1 MKHFNNA
8 GPCRPEDH
16 YMLPVASR
24 LPEVRRL
31 IEQKLYFVL
40 HAPRQVGKTTTL
52 MQLAQELTAEGRY
65 TALLVSAEAG
75 SAFNDNPGKA
85 EAAIIETWRG
95 TARAWLPPDLQPPPW
110 PVAEEGGRI
119 YAALQAWTAHSPRP
133 LVIFLDEIDALEN
146 QALLSVLRQLRTGF
160 PNRPRGFPWSLGLIG
175 MRDVRDYK
183 VISGGSERLDTASP
197 FNILSRSLT
206 MKNFTADE
214 VATLYRQH
222 TAETG
227 QAFTDEAVALS
238 FHLTQGQPYLVNAL
252 AKVAVEELQPDLAQ
266 PITPR
271 EIEESKQILIERQET
286 HLNSLVKRL
295 REPRIRHIIE
305 PILAGHQEVESLP
318 LDDLRFALDLGLV
331 RQSTEGGIVIA
342 NPIYREVI
350 PTMLAYVT
358 RAFLPQIAPTWLN
371 PDGSLN
377 PDKLLDAFVSF
388 WRQHGQPLLK
398 SVHYHEIAPHIVL
411 MAFLHRVVNGG
422 GSLER
427 EYAIGTRRM
436 DVCVRYGAVTLGM
449 ELKVWREGKPD
460 PLVEGLA
467 QLDQYLNGL
476 GLDTGWL
483 VIFDQR
489 SGLPDISERTTTE
502 TATSPAG
509 RTITV
514 IRG

>member
-8 GPCRPEDH
+8 GPCKPDIH

-31 IEQKLYFVL
+31 VDQQNYFVI
-40 HAPRQVGKTTTL
+40 HAPRQIGKTTTM

-65 TALLVSAEAG
+65 TALLVSAEVG
-75 SAFNDNPGKA
+75 SAFNHDPGAA
-85 EAAIIETWRG
+85 ELAMLGTWRSD
-95 TARAWLPPDLQPPPW
+95 AEIWLPADLQPLPW
-110 PVAEEGGRI
+110 SDASPGERVASV
-119 YAALQAWTAHSPRP
+119 LKAWSLTSSRP

-146 QALLSVLRQLRTGF
+146 ETLLSVLRQLRNGF
-160 PNRPRGFPWSLGLIG
+160 RNRPRGFPWSLGLIG

-183 VISGGSERLDTASP
+183 VRSGGSDRLDIASP

-206 MKNFTADE
+206 LSNFTKEE
-214 VATLYRQH
+214 VVALYRQH
-222 TAETG
+222 TTDTG
-227 QAFTDEAVALS
+227 QVFTEEA
-238 FHLTQGQPYLVNAL
+238 LTLAYDLTLGQPYLVNAL
-252 AKVAVEELQPDLAQ
+252 AKVAVEELQPDVNVPVGVAD
-266 PITPR
+266 
-271 EIEESKQILIERQET
+271 IEQAKQILIERQET
-286 HLNSLVKRL
+286 HLNSLVKQL

-305 PILAGHQEVESLP
+305 PILAGHSEVSSLP
-318 LDDLRFALDLGLV
+318 PDDLRFALDLGLV
-331 RQSTEGGIVIA
+331 RQSSGGGIVIA

-358 RAFLPQIAPTWLN
+358 RAFLPQIAPSWLN
-371 PDGSLN
+371 PDGTLN
-377 PDKLLDAFVSF
+377 PEKLLEAFLAF

-427 EYAIGTRRM
+427 EYAIGTGRM
-436 DVCVRYGAVTLGM
+436 DVCVRYGQAKLGM
-449 ELKVWREGKPD
+449 ELKVWRDGKPN
-460 PLVEGLA
+460 PLTQGVA
-467 QLDQYLNGL
+467 QLDHYLGGL

-502 TATSPAG
+502 TATTPAG
-509 RTITV
+509 RVVTV